1 MYIEEAWS
9 VFDDISELME
19 KKEDM
24 EADQE
29 LAKPLKTLLEKDHYW
44 FELLA
49 DKPLPVM
56 GDRKKLLQL
65 AKKEGGR
72 KRRILAKVI
81 SAQSP
86 KKVLE
91 CVLMDKGSSTRWW
104 IASVLFDTHI
114 LVITAWK
121 NRHGSGSKVVGV
133 KSSFDN
139 GILMYELANEDV
151 HERITAKDSMGYLIA
166 FNFKE
171 IDLNSQFVSKADL
184 IFDDK
189 SLETQDFSK
198 VDGENMNKQE
208 KAVILHQILSHR
220 KSSSEWL

>member
-9 VFDDISELME
+9 VFEDISELAE
-19 KKEDM
+19 KKAEAETYDVEDSVRRW
-24 EADQE
+24 ADKE

-49 DKPLPVM
+49 DKPLPIM

-72 KRRILAKVI
+72 KRRILAKVV
-81 SAQSP
+81 STQSP

-91 CVLMDKGSSTRWW
+91 FVLMDKGSSTRWW

-133 KSSFDN
+133 KSLFDS
-139 GILMYELANEDV
+139 GSDTAHELADKDV
-151 HERITAKDSMGYLIA
+151 HDRITAKDSMGYSIG
-166 FNFKE
+166 
-171 IDLNSQFVSKADL
+171 S
-184 IFDDK
+184 
-189 SLETQDFSK
+189 
-198 VDGENMNKQE
+198 
-208 KAVILHQILSHR
+208 
-220 KSSSEWL
+220 

>member
-9 VFDDISELME
+9 VFEDISELME

-49 DKPLPVM
+49 DKPLPIM

-91 CVLMDKGSSTRWW
+91 CVLMDKGPSTRWW
-104 IASVLFDTHI
+104 IASVLFDHHI